1 MKHSFPSTTLTRAK
15 LTFPRALLKTFYQLI
30 TAPYKTSYHLL
41 FSVRAKSCVWV
52 SWISVLKGREYFVRR
67 KQEKPAWFKLQ
78 LVLNP
83 NAIEMVKNRACP
95 LTSVINDSVALSLF
109 RLISISLMTRVS
121 WNKKYPPTSGRKL
134 PKIAF
139 DVAICFGM
147 DIQDSFELQS
157 FWEITY
163 EFSLKNTRNSL
174 ISLPTRVVS
183 KTNFPINKFSDS
195 VFGEIQNHFLLKARK

>member
-1 MKHSFPSTTLTRAK
+1 MKHSFPSTTLTSAK
-15 LTFPRALLKTFYQLI
+15 LTFPRALLKTVYQLI

-109 RLISISLMTRVS
+109 RLISISLMTS
-121 WNKKYPPTSGRKL
+121 QLK
-134 PKIAF
+134 
-139 DVAICFGM
+139 
-147 DIQDSFELQS
+147 Q
-157 FWEITY
+157 EISSNFRSQTA
-163 EFSLKNTRNSL
+163 ENSL
-174 ISLPTRVVS
+174 WRCHMFWDGYSRQLRIAIILGD
-183 KTNFPINKFSDS
+183 NLW
-195 VFGEIQNHFLLKARK
+195 VFTEEY